1 MTDNNLP
8 KFKHLATETLVTLH
22 REVGQELKMRE
33 GFPKI
38 DFPASHVAEEEKNVQ
53 MLGRLLP
60 LDKLVT
66 DYPTSLDTFAELAKL
81 LPLPE
86 KDISDLVEIL
96 KRHNDHGDKLSQ
108 LVDDVA
114 SGKKLIPVVK
124 GPIAQ
129 LNERFPRPSQV
140 DPGLDGD
147 VVSVHGYC
155 ARNPDLMRAS
165 KVAQHQPT
173 MAEFIEEGLELRRTA
188 KDHML
193 AAEEERLTMEQRF
206 IPWVGSV
213 EVGTSMVLAL
223 KHGTGG
229 PAQAAWILLL
239 QNLRAGSMISIV
251 HPHWG
256 ETQTPVPVESVNF
269 YDKDKGWQNVVM
281 LIAVKDPAKP
291 DQPAVKFYTSLN
303 EELLDEHMVPVVN
316 HEWIKIQ
323 PVSE

>member
-1 MTDNNLP
+1 MINAETVKDIKSDNLMEIKRVVDNELTNRGHLLYQSHAIRP
-8 KFKHLATETLVTLH
+8 KLRTFDMGVEQIMPRASAPVVSEIGLQGKLATIRELRTRDSLSPSLQEAMTRLVT
-22 REVGQELKMRE
+22 EA
-33 GFPKI
+33 
-38 DFPASHVAEEEKNVQ
+38 PA
-53 MLGRLLP
+53 P
-60 LDKLVT
+60 
-66 DYPTSLDTFAELAKL
+66 LDTFAELAAL

-96 KRHNDHGDKLSQ
+96 QRHPQMDRPMTPREEDAVKRLGDYYRDHAP
-108 LVDDVA
+108 DVH
-114 SGKKLIPVVK
+114 K
-124 GPIAQ
+124 
-129 LNERFPRPSQV
+129 
-140 DPGLDGD
+140 
-147 VVSVHGYC
+147 
-155 ARNPDLMRAS
+155 
-165 KVAQHQPT
+165 PT

-206 IPWVGSV
+206 IPWVGGV

-223 KHGTGG
+223 KHAT
-229 PAQAAWILLL
+229 PARAAWILLL

-256 ETQTPVPVESVNF
+256 ETQRPVPVESVNF